1 VNRKYQTGAGL
12 IEVLITV
19 LILAIGLLGLA
30 ALQTRSLQ
38 YNHASAL
45 RSQANILASDI
56 IDRMRLNR
64 KAALDGGYNLAYDG
78 TTPAGATLAQTDLR
92 EWRALLTQSLPSAGG
107 AVNCIA
113 NGNCTISVRWGE
125 RVSSEDTSGDDE
137 NGDASEFSEFV
148 YSTRI

>member
-1 VNRKYQTGAGL
+1 RRYQTGAGL

-56 IDRMRLNR
+56 LDRMRINR
-64 KAALDGGYNLAYDG
+64 KVALNGSYNLAYSDTTPTG
-78 TTPAGATLAQTDLR
+78 TTLVQTDLR
-92 EWRALLTQSLPSAGG
+92 EWRALLARALPSGGG
-107 AVNCIA
+107 AVNCVA
-113 NGNCTISVRWGE
+113 NGNCT
-125 RVSSEDTSGDDE
+125 
-137 NGDASEFSEFV
+137 
-148 YSTRI
+148 